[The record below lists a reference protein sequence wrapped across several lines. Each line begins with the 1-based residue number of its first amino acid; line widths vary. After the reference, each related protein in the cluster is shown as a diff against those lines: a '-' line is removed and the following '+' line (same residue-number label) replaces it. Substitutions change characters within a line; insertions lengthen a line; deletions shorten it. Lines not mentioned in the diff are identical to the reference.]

1 MKKEIKLDEEYKNR
15 TLFKKFDIK
24 DLVDVINHSPT
35 LLDSVPFELYT
46 NEEKEIIRDLLEEVA
61 YKTYEIEMKNKDIIR
76 EHLTKDTPKI
86 KEVKG
91 KNGNLK
97 VIEVKASDKKEAL
110 EQLKKVLPKD
120 IYDRIKKEI

>member
-1 MKKEIKLDEEYKNR
+1 MGN
-15 TLFKKFDIK
+15 
-24 DLVDVINHSPT
+24 
-35 LLDSVPFELYT
+35 VPFELYT
-46 NEEKEIIRDLLEEVA
+46 NEEEEIIRDLLEEVA
-61 YKTYEIEMKNKDIIR
+61 YKTYEIEMKNKNIIR

-97 VIEVKASDKKEAL
+97 VIEVKASNKKEAL

>member
-15 TLFKKFDIK
+15 TLFNKFDIK

-61 YKTYEIEMKNKDIIR
+61 YKTYEIEMKNKEIIR

>member
-15 TLFKKFDIK
+15 TLFNKFDIK

-61 YKTYEIEMKNKDIIR
+61 YKTYEIEMKNKEIIR

-110 EQLKKVLPKD
+110 DQLKKVLPKD